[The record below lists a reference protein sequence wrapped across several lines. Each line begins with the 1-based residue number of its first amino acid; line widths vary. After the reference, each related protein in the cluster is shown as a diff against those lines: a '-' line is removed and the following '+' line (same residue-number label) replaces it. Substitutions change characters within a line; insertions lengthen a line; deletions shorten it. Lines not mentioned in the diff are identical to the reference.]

1 MKWVSAVFAVS
12 LALSAFSSGEALAL
26 FGSGVKCD
34 RTDNDRAEASRVIR
48 NIAGRI
54 DAMERSIVETL
65 RLQTGQV
72 SGYLAQSTKAI
83 LEGIDAQTKLQAQ
96 TKREVEENRAVR
108 NRRPSRAGCQTATG
122 ARGMAA
128 ARRAAEVARRRAAEA
143 GVGRIAADR
152 SLGDGSAADNSG
164 RFETLMARYC
174 NSAKLGENAGA
185 CKASPGMHAA
195 DLKPGSLFDRGT
207 LGSDEERRTALE
219 LSRNLAAPV
228 VYEQFPVSSTETALE
243 RRRVLLARSADARTA
258 LAADYFA
265 HSRSLRE
272 PGAALGKWAAALV
285 PGRDSGRAVSR
296 HEILQILAS
305 RRFEDPDWL
314 VRLQGMTDSNLLREL
329 VTLTAVSLMLDWERY
344 RTDERRGAIDAAG
357 LAIAAEEMRRL
368 PGLSIPASGVN

>member
-1 MKWVSAVFAVS
+1 MMRAAVFAVS
-12 LALSAFSSGEALAL
+12 VALSAFGSGEALAL
-26 FGSGVKCD
+26 FGSSGRCD

-54 DAMERSIVETL
+54 DAMETSIVETL

-108 NRRPSRAGCQTATG
+108 NRRPSRAGCRTATG

-128 ARRAAEVARRRAAEA
+128 ARRAAEIAKRRAAEA

-164 RFETLMARYC
+164 RFEALMARYC
-174 NSAKLGENAGA
+174 NTAKLGENAGA
-185 CKASPGMHAA
+185 CKAAPGMHAA

-207 LGSDEERRTALE
+207 LGSDDERRTALE
-219 LSRNLAAPV
+219 LSRNLAVPV
-228 VYEQFPVSSTETALE
+228 VYEQFPVSSAETSLE

-296 HEILQILAS
+296 YEILQILAS

-368 PGLSIPASGVN
+368 PGLSNPASGVN